1 MSSRAAELRARHRK
15 IFAWSLGVAVLLHV
29 AVFWLSPTF
38 RAEPLG
44 GMEVQGY
51 VETGTDGPLM
61 ELALFFGPPTIFP
74 GDGEPW
80 TEPAERVLEAGRV
93 VRLSAGCEGFG
104 LPVPLTGRAR
114 LRVDPAGHTMAVEVA
129 ESTGE
134 PCADEALTIVAD
146 ALRYHW
152 LPNERFPA
160 PVEVVQPV
168 TLVGARTEE

>member
-1 MSSRAAELRARHRK
+1 MQTRSAELRARHRK
-15 IFAWSLGVAVLLHV
+15 IFAWSLGAAVVLHV
-29 AVFWLSPTF
+29 ALFWLAPTF
-38 RAEPLG
+38 HAEPLG

-51 VETGTDGPLM
+51 VETGTDGPL
-61 ELALFFGPPTIFP
+61 LVLGLFFGPPTIFP
-74 GDGEPW
+74 GDGESW
-80 TEPAERVLEAGRV
+80 TEPAERVLEAGRI
-93 VRLSAGCEGFG
+93 VRLSPECEGYG
-104 LPVPLTGRAR
+104 LGAPLSGSAR
-114 LRVDPAGHTMAVEVA
+114 LRVDGAGYAMDVEVA

-168 TLVGARTEE
+168 TLVEVEE